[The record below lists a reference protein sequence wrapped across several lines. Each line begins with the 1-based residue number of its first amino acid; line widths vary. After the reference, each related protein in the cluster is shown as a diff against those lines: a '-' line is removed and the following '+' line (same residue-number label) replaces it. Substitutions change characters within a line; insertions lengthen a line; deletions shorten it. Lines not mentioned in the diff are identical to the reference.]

1 VSLIQYQLATNNNS
15 SNIMSDNRSKKSSKS
30 SKEKKMKKSGV
41 RTKFL
46 IESLRQEYYDLRSEN
61 DMLRSIVEE
70 HLPKDVAG
78 PLLAECFD
86 PTSAASKVSS
96 IDDLASRMPGMKV
109 DDGDDS
115 DDEDDAVGF

>member
-1 VSLIQYQLATNNNS
+1 
-15 SNIMSDNRSKKSSKS
+15 MSEKEKKSKKSSKD
-30 SKEKKMKKSGV
+30 KKMKKSGV

-61 DMLRSIVEE
+61 DMLRGIVEE

-86 PTSAASKVSS
+86 PTASSAKVGS
-96 IDDLASRMPGMKV
+96 IDDLAEKMPGMKV
-109 DDGDDS
+109 NDDS
-115 DDEDDAVGF
+115 DDDDDDDDAVGF

>member
-1 VSLIQYQLATNNNS
+1 
-15 SNIMSDNRSKKSSKS
+15 MPSDKKKSKD
-30 SKEKKMKKSGV
+30 KKIKKSGV

-61 DMLRSIVEE
+61 DMLRGIVEE

-86 PTSAASKVSS
+86 PTSASSKVSS
-96 IDDLASRMPGMKV
+96 IDDLANKMSGVSTK
-109 DDGDDS
+109 DDDS

>member
-1 VSLIQYQLATNNNS
+1 MDSKN
-15 SNIMSDNRSKKSSKS
+15 KKSKS
-30 SKEKKMKKSGV
+30 GKDKKMKKSGV

-86 PTSAASKVSS
+86 PTSASAKVSS
-96 IDDLASRMPGMKV
+96 IDDLANKMPGMSV
-109 DDGDDS
+109 GDD
-115 DDEDDAVGF
+115 DDDDEEDDAIGF

>member
-1 VSLIQYQLATNNNS
+1 
-15 SNIMSDNRSKKSSKS
+15 
-30 SKEKKMKKSGV
+30 MKKSGV

-86 PTSAASKVSS
+86 PTSASSKVSS
-96 IDDLASRMPGMKV
+96 IDDLANRMPGMSAN
-109 DDGDDS
+109 DGGDDDS

>member
-1 VSLIQYQLATNNNS
+1 
-15 SNIMSDNRSKKSSKS
+15 MGEKSKKKD
-30 SKEKKMKKSGV
+30 KKMKKSGV

-61 DMLRSIVEE
+61 DMLRGIVED
-70 HLPKDVAG
+70 HLPKDIAG

-86 PTSAASKVSS
+86 PSSASAKVGS
-96 IDDLASRMPGMKV
+96 IDELAGKMKTASV
-109 DDGDDS
+109 DDS

>member
-1 VSLIQYQLATNNNS
+1 
-15 SNIMSDNRSKKSSKS
+15 MGEKSKKSKD
-30 SKEKKMKKSGV
+30 KKMKKSGV

-61 DMLRSIVEE
+61 DMLRGIVEE
-70 HLPKDVAG
+70 HLPKDIAE

-86 PTSAASKVSS
+86 PSSASAKVSS
-96 IDDLASRMPGMKV
+96 MDDLAAKMGGASVK
-109 DDGDDS
+109 DDDS